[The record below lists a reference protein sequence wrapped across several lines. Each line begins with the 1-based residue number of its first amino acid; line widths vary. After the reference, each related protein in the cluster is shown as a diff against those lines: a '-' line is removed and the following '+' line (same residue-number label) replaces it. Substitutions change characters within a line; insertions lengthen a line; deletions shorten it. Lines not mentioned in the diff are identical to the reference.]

1 MSIVNQLLTI
11 LRREIIYIL
20 VEVMNKN
27 CDMSDDDHWE
37 IMPRLTIVFHQLI
50 TGEAA
55 ID

>member
-11 LRREIIYIL
+11 LREIIYIL
-20 VEVMNKN
+20 VEVTNKN
-27 CDMSDDDHWE
+27 CDMSDDDYWE

>member
-11 LRREIIYIL
+11 LREIIYIL
-20 VEVMNKN
+20 VEVMNKK
-27 CDMSDDDHWE
+27 CDMSDDDYWE

>member
-11 LRREIIYIL
+11 LREIIYIL
-20 VEVMNKN
+20 VEVTNKN

>member
-11 LRREIIYIL
+11 LCEIIYIL
-20 VEVMNKN
+20 VEVTNKN
-27 CDMSDDDHWE
+27 CDMSDDDYWE